1 MYHQIQDQFCGPNIA
16 QRTPFSTDTVTR
28 AYPPQSN
35 LPSKSRSD
43 SSDPSDPW
51 SPATS
56 SSISGDTALDCLG
69 TESSQ
74 GETGDEATR
83 ECFGPSSLYSC
94 INLMQVKISPCRCA
108 FQEYSQTHQISSFL
122 QSPSSFDRLPRLPS
136 CLYSRRKLPGRPVRP
151 SRGISDTRHP
161 VKKIFTTQC

>member
-1 MYHQIQDQFCGPNIA
+1 MYHQIQYDQFCGPNIA
-16 QRTPFSTDTVTR
+16 QHTPFSTDTVTR

-108 FQEYSQTHQISSFL
+108 FQEYSQTHQISSFYVFL
-122 QSPSSFDRLPRLPS
+122 AITKF
-136 CLYSRRKLPGRPVRP
+136 
-151 SRGISDTRHP
+151 I
-161 VKKIFTTQC
+161 